1 MAGDPICDLPSSL
14 ESAIVSWQKL
24 VPGEVYQG
32 KHKWPVS
39 SKWPG
44 LIPQNGCHLTLERS
58 RKTPKWVTRKNLGGR
73 NVVIFWWDETSW
85 NVMWK
90 TNGDLFPSFLA
101 RWWAI
106 LVEFSTCFPRTQ
118 PKRISSGY
126 HLKFIA
132 PWGSMYGIF
141 PYIYHKNQLNVGKYT
156 IHGSSGIYSWMSEG
170 PLPLWLMTYKMGPNR
185 YQMELY
191 KPPISSVY
199 ESA

>member
-1 MAGDPICDLPSSL
+1 MEENRFWNRTVQWTVWSSHFFWSKKKLLMAGDPICDLPSSL

-24 VPGEVYQG
+24 VPGEIYQG

-90 TNGDLFPSFLA
+90 TNGDLFPSFFA
-101 RWWAI
+101 RWWAKGGV
-106 LVEFSTCFPRTQ
+106 LHLSTEPRPNVFPRDTT
-118 PKRISSGY
+118 SN
-126 HLKFIA
+126 L
-132 PWGSMYGIF
+132 
-141 PYIYHKNQLNVGKYT
+141 
-156 IHGSSGIYSWMSEG
+156 
-170 PLPLWLMTYKMGPNR
+170 
-185 YQMELY
+185 
-191 KPPISSVY
+191 
-199 ESA
+199 